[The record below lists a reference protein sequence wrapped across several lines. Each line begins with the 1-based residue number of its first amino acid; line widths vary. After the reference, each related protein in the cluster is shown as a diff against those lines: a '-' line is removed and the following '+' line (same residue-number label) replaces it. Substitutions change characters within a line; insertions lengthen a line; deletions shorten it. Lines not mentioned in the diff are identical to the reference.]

1 MLGKLIKYE
10 WKSTYKVGLLLLL
23 AIVLATL
30 MGFVIFQAPM
40 WKSMYRDS
48 SIDEVAEVLLNI
60 ASIFSLLIY
69 VLLLIGAVYGIYIFL
84 VVRFYRSMY
93 KSEGYLLHTLPVT
106 KHQILISKIL
116 VSTIWIYLI
125 SFAVMLSVV
134 LFFLAMMSA
143 ISGESIPDVVGSIS
157 DVYSDIYVLFK
168 ALFSASG
175 FSMNMYWVIILLSSI
190 LGLPAGLIII
200 FGAISIG
207 QLFSKN
213 RVAMAILCY
222 IGISIAR
229 SVLSSLL
236 QGANYIGTALSVSG
250 SEQFVGYLNSS
261 MVLSLVLNV
270 LLAVGCYIISYHV
283 ISKKLNME

>member
-10 WKSTYKVGLLLLL
+10 WKSTYKVGTLLLL

-48 SIDEVAEVLLNI
+48 SIDEVAEVLLNV
-60 ASIFSLLIY
+60 ASIFSMLIY

-116 VSTIWIYLI
+116 VSTIWVYLI
-125 SFAVMLSVV
+125 SIAMIVSIV

-143 ISGESIPDVVGSIS
+143 ISGESIPDIIGSIS
-157 DVYSDIYVLFK
+157 DVYSDIYILFR
-168 ALFSASG
+168 ALFSTSG
-175 FSMNMYWVIILLSSI
+175 FSISMYWVMILLSSI
-190 LGLPAGLIII
+190 LGLPAGLVIL

-207 QLFSKN
+207 QLFAKN
-213 RVAMAILCY
+213 RVLMAVLSY

-229 SVLSSLL
+229 SVLGSLI
-236 QGANYIGTALSVSG
+236 QGVHYIGTALSG

-261 MVLSLVLNV
+261 MVLGLVLNL
-270 LLAVGCYIISYHV
+270 LLAVGCYVISYHV

>member
-23 AIVLATL
+23 GIVLATL

-48 SIDEVAEVLLNI
+48 SIDEVAEVLLNV
-60 ASIFSLLIY
+60 ASMFSILVY
-69 VLLLIGAVYGIYIFL
+69 VLLLVGAVYGIYIFL

-106 KHQILISKIL
+106 KNQILISKIL
-116 VSTIWIYLI
+116 VSTIWVYLI
-125 SFAVMLSVV
+125 TIAVIVSVNLFLLTML
-134 LFFLAMMSA
+134 SA
-143 ISGESIPDVVGSIS
+143 ISGESISEVMRAV
-157 DVYSDIYVLFK
+157 SDIYSEIYILFEVLF
-168 ALFSASG
+168 SVSG
-175 FSMNMYWVIILLSSI
+175 FNMSMYWVIILLTSI
-190 LGLPAGLIII
+190 LGIPAGLVIM

-213 RVAMAILCY
+213 RVAMAILSY

-229 SVLSSLL
+229 SVLSSLI
-236 QGANYIGTALSVSG
+236 QGVNYIGTALSG

-283 ISKKLNME
+283 TSRKLNME

>member
-23 AIVLATL
+23 AIVLATV

-48 SIDEVAEVLLNI
+48 RIDEVAEVLLNI
-60 ASIFSLLIY
+60 ASIFSILIY
-69 VLLLIGAVYGIYIFL
+69 VLLLVGAVYGIYIFL

-116 VSTIWIYLI
+116 VSTIWVYLI
-125 SFAVMLSVV
+125 TIAVMVSVI

-143 ISGESIPDVVGSIS
+143 ISGESFSEILQSIS
-157 DVYSDIYVLFK
+157 DISSNIYS
-168 ALFSASG
+168 LFSMLFSESG

-190 LGLPAGLIII
+190 LGLPAGLIIM

-213 RVAMAILCY
+213 RVAMAILSY

-229 SVLSSLL
+229 SVLSSLI
-236 QGANYIGTALSVSG
+236 QGVNYIGTALSG
-250 SEQFVGYLNSS
+250 SEQFVGYMNSS

>member
-1 MLGKLIKYE
+1 M
-10 WKSTYKVGLLLLL
+10 GLLLLL

-48 SIDEVAEVLLNI
+48 SIDEVAEVLLNV
-60 ASIFSLLIY
+60 ASIFSMLIY

-125 SFAVMLSVV
+125 SFAVMVSVV

-143 ISGESIPDVVGSIS
+143 ISGESIPDIVGSIS
-157 DVYSDIYVLFK
+157 DVYSDIYILFK

-175 FSMNMYWVIILLSSI
+175 FSMSMYWVMILLSSV
-190 LGLPAGLIII
+190 LGLPAGLVIL

-213 RVAMAILCY
+213 RVAMAILSY

-229 SVLSSLL
+229 SVLSSLI
-236 QGANYIGTALSVSG
+236 QGANYIGTALSG

-283 ISKKLNME
+283 ISRKLNME

>member
-23 AIVLATL
+23 GIVLATL

-48 SIDEVAEVLLNI
+48 SIDEVAEVLLNV
-60 ASIFSLLIY
+60 ASVFSILIY
-69 VLLLIGAVYGIYIFL
+69 VLLLVGAVYGIYIFL
-84 VVRFYRSMY
+84 VVHFYRSMY

-116 VSTIWIYLI
+116 VSTIWVYLI
-125 SFAVMLSVV
+125 TIAVIVSVN
-134 LFFLAMMSA
+134 LFLLAMMSA
-143 ISGESIPDVVGSIS
+143 ISGESIPDIIGSIS
-157 DVYSDIYVLFK
+157 DIYSDIYILFRS
-168 ALFSASG
+168 LFSASG
-175 FSMNMYWVIILLSSI
+175 FSMNMYWVMILLSSI
-190 LGLPAGLIII
+190 LGIPAGLIIM

-213 RVAMAILCY
+213 RVAMAILSY
-222 IGISIAR
+222 IGITIAR
-229 SVLSSLL
+229 SVLSSLI
-236 QGANYIGTALSVSG
+236 QGVNFIGTALSG
-250 SEQFVGYLNSS
+250 PEQFVGYINSS

-283 ISKKLNME
+283 ISRKLNME

>member
-10 WKSTYKVGLLLLL
+10 WKSTYKVGLMLLLG
-23 AIVLATL
+23 IVLATL

-48 SIDEVAEVLLNI
+48 SIDEVAEVLLNV
-60 ASIFSLLIY
+60 ASVFSVLIY
-69 VLLLIGAVYGIYIFL
+69 VLLLVGAVYGIYIFL

-106 KHQILISKIL
+106 KNQILFSKIL
-116 VSTIWIYLI
+116 VSTIWVYLI
-125 SFAVMLSVV
+125 TIAVIVSVNLFLLTML
-134 LFFLAMMSA
+134 SA
-143 ISGESIPDVVGSIS
+143 ISGESIADVMQAT
-157 DVYSDIYVLFK
+157 SDIYSEIYILFES
-168 ALFSASG
+168 LFSVSG

-190 LGLPAGLIII
+190 LGIPAGLIIM

-213 RVAMAILCY
+213 RVAMAILSY
-222 IGISIAR
+222 IGITIAR
-229 SVLSSLL
+229 SVLSSLI
-236 QGANYIGTALSVSG
+236 QGMNYIGTALSG